1 MSLAPRIL
9 PRPGPAARTQSS
21 VLVVSYACPP
31 IHVQMSPV
39 MARLVAGLNTLG
51 YAVDV
56 ICADPGVW
64 YLPRED
70 SLVDYVTAHCRRVQ
84 RLVPRRSVL
93 RSLAHRFRRLRDLPD
108 CMEKLQDAAV
118 AAVLAAGPLSYAG
131 VITVSPFHSVNPVMV
146 RVKRAYP
153 DLTWI
158 AHFCDPWAANPLE
171 PRWDVRRVSAW
182 REPQTLRAATY
193 VTHSSRHAL
202 EMVLEAYPFVSPERT
217 RVIPHVFDSALYP
230 SRPKCRNDKLTLRS
244 LGTLFGRRTPQP
256 LFLALGRL
264 LERRPDL
271 RETLR
276 LELIGLVEPEML
288 ESPAALALPAGM
300 VQHRETVSFGESL
313 ALMYDADILLV
324 IEADV
329 VGTPFVPSKVTDYMG
344 ADTPI
349 VGIAP
354 AGGCREILDRLG
366 CPTAAPDD
374 IAGIAAGLEAVIDAA
389 HQGRGAAWCD
399 DAFRRSFDLVSGA
412 SAFASL
418 LRSSHP

>member
-1 MSLAPRIL
+1 MSSAA
-9 PRPGPAARTQSS
+9 RPVPAAGTQSS
-21 VLVVSYACPP
+21 VLVVGYAFPP

-39 MARLVAGLNTLG
+39 MARLVAGLHRLG

-64 YLPRED
+64 YLPREN

-84 RLVPRRSVL
+84 RLVPSRSL
-93 RSLAHRFRRLRDLPD
+93 GRALAHRVRRLRDLPD
-108 CMEKLQDAAV
+108 CMEQLQDSAV
-118 AAVLAAGPLSYAG
+118 AAVLAAGPSSYAG

-146 RVKRAYP
+146 RVKRDYP

-158 AHFCDPWAANPLE
+158 AHFCDPWAGNPLE
-171 PRWDVRRVSAW
+171 PRWDVRRWNLW

-193 VTHSSRHAL
+193 VTHSSPQAL
-202 EMVLEAYPFVSPERT
+202 EMVLAAYPFLRPERT
-217 RVIPHVFDSALYP
+217 RVIPHVFDAALYP
-230 SRPKCRNDKLTLRS
+230 SRPKCHNAKVTLRS
-244 LGTLFGRRTPQP
+244 LGTLFGRRTPRP
-256 LFLALGRL
+256 LFLALARL

-271 RETLR
+271 RER
-276 LELIGLVEPEML
+276 VQLELIGLVEPGML
-288 ESPAALALPAGM
+288 DGPAAEALPPGM
-300 VQHRETVSFGESL
+300 VRHRETIPYGESL

-329 VGTPFVPSKVTDYMG
+329 VATPFVPSKVTDYMG
-344 ADTPI
+344 ANTPI
-349 VGIAP
+349 IGIAP

-374 IAGIAAGLEAVIDAA
+374 IVGIMAALEVSIDAVLRN
-389 HQGRGAAWCD
+389 RGAAWCD

-412 SAFASL
+412 AVFASL
-418 LRSSHP
+418 LRSGPP